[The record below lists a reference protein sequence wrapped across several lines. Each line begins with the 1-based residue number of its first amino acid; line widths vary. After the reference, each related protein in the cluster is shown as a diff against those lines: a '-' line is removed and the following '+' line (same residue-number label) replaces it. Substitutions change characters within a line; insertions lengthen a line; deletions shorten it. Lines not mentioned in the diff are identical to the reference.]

1 MKITR
6 RQLRKILNNAILEE
20 QTKMPDDAAHNVPVD
35 ARAERMIQ
43 RLGKS
48 SDIGLITGAIIFILQ
63 NMKFKD

>member
-1 MKITR
+1 
-6 RQLRKILNNAILEE
+6 
-20 QTKMPDDAAHNVPVD
+20 
-35 ARAERMIQ
+35 RAERMIQ